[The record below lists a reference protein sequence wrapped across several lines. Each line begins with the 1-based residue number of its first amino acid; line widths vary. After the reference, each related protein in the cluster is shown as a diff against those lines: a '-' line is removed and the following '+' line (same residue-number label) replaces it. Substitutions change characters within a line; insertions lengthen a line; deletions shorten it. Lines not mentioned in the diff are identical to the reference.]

1 MGASKIKKGKIK
13 TVYFVIFQIKFVK
26 MKSFY
31 DFGPHRTRKKV
42 SQLYKN
48 IQESY

>member
-1 MGASKIKKGKIK
+1 MGTSKIKKGKIK
-13 TVYFVIFQIKFVK
+13 IVYFVVFQIKFVK

-42 SQLYKN
+42 S
-48 IQESY
+48 